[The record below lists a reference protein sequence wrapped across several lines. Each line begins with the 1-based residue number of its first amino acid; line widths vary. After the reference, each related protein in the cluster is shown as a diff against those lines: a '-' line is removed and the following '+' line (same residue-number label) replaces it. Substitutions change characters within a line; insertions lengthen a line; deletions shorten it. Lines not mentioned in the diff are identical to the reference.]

1 MTDKEVS
8 LNKGE
13 WSEVYAFMKLL
24 KDGRIYAADE
34 KLERLSDSMYLPII
48 KIRRE
53 EREQGVYDYFTA
65 SENEPNIKIF
75 HNGQFVKEV
84 KVDDFDAHAVSLYHS
99 LSCTRTGNIKLN
111 DLANL
116 KNFFEDIYLKQ
127 LKADNTQKADIILE
141 IIDVSTG
148 FRETDGFS
156 IKSQLGG
163 PSTLLNASK
172 ATNWTYVIDGINDEV
187 MNQVNSISSKNK
199 IKDRMNLLRSLGAKF
214 KFSTMKNCVFN
225 DNLEMIDSRMPEILS
240 YILLYRY
247 FDNIIKSDELIKVM
261 CERNPLRYHNNK
273 IYGYKYKKLLCAAAL
288 GMLPSKEWDGI
299 DEANG
304 GYLIVKVDGDIL
316 AYYLRNR
323 NAFED
328 YLLRT
333 TKLEAASTERHD
345 YAKIYKEDG
354 QYYMNLNLQIRFDA

>member
-13 WSEVYAFMKLL
+13 WSEIYAFMKLL

-34 KLERLSDSMYLPII
+34 KLERLSESMYLPII

-53 EREQGVYDYFTA
+53 EKEDGIYDYYTA
-65 SENEPNIKIF
+65 DEKESIIKIF
-75 HNGQFVKEV
+75 HNGQFIKEV
-84 KVDDFDAHAVSLYHS
+84 SVEEFDVNAVCLYHTLTS
-99 LSCTRTGNIKLN
+99 SKTGNIKLN
-111 DLANL
+111 EVGNL
-116 KNFFEDIYLKQ
+116 KLFFEDIYVKQ
-127 LKADNTQKADIILE
+127 LKAKNTQKADIILE
-141 IIDVSTG
+141 IIDVNTG

-172 ATNWTYVIDGINDEV
+172 ATNWTYVIHGIDDAI
-187 MNQVNSISSKNK
+187 MDQVNAIDTKNK
-199 IKDRMNLLRSLGAKF
+199 IKDRMNLLRAVNAEI
-214 KFSTMKNCVFN
+214 KFSEMKNFVFN
-225 DNLEMIDSRMPEILS
+225 DNLEMIDSRMPEIMS

-247 FDNIIKSDELIKVM
+247 FDNITKSDELINCI
-261 CERNPLRYHNNK
+261 CERNPVGYRNNK
-273 IYGYKYKKLLCAAAL
+273 IYNYKYKKLLCAAAL

-304 GYLIVKVDGDIL
+304 GYIIVKVDGDIL

-323 NAFED
+323 NAFEE

-345 YAKIYKEDG
+345 YAKIYKENG

>member
-34 KLERLSDSMYLPII
+34 KLERLSENMYLPII

-53 EREQGVYDYFTA
+53 EKDAGIYDYYTA
-65 SENEPNIKIF
+65 TEKEAVIKIF
-75 HNGQFVKEV
+75 HNGQFIKDVNAN
-84 KVDDFDAHAVSLYHS
+84 DFDVYAVCLYHTITS
-99 LSCTRTGNIKLN
+99 SKTGNIKLS
-111 DLANL
+111 DLTNL
-116 KNFFEDIYLKQ
+116 KNFFEEIYVKQ

-141 IIDVSTG
+141 IIDINTG

-172 ATNWTYVIDGINDEV
+172 ATNLTYVISGIDDEI
-187 MNQVNSISSKNK
+187 MDKVNSIETKNK
-199 IKDRMNLLRSLGAKF
+199 IKDRMNLLRSVNAEI
-214 KFSTMKNCVFN
+214 KFSEMKNFIFN
-225 DNLEMIDSRMPEILS
+225 DNLEMIDSRMPEIIS
-240 YILLYRY
+240 HILLYRY
-247 FDNIIKSDELIKVM
+247 FDNITKSDELIKVI
-261 CERNPLRYHNNK
+261 CERNPLGYRNNK

-304 GYLIVKVDGDIL
+304 GYIIVKVDGDIL

-354 QYYMNLNLQIRFDA
+354 KYYMNLNLQVRFDA